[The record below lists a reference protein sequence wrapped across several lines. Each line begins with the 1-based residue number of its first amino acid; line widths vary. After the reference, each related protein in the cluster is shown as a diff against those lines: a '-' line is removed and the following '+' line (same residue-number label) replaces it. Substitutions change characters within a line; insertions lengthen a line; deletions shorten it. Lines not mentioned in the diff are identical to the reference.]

1 MNPRK
6 KKNRMKYMNR
16 ELLLSGQNDFLDNIK
31 LEKELRTKL

>member
-16 ELLLSGQNDFLDNIK
+16 ELLLSGEQNTFGHTVG
-31 LEKELRTKL
+31 KELRTKL